1 MAGTPDRPR
10 RVREFRQHLFLYALV
25 NGALW
30 VAWIVVGLVDGFG
43 FVFPI
48 FPTVIWGIA
57 LVIHG
62 VVALRPREDDSA
74 RATSGSP
81 GHGDA

>member
-1 MAGTPDRPR
+1 MLAHGIGERGDLPLPLY
-10 RVREFRQHLFLYALV
+10 LF
-25 NGALW
+25 
-30 VAWIVVGLVDGFG
+30 
-43 FVFPI
+43 
-48 FPTVIWGIA
+48 IWGIA